1 MSKTP
6 AQIYEQTMK
15 LWGVLSSDAKT
26 IELRLVDD
34 IEKEILYAILQGRS
48 TTRYENEALTYIPL
62 RLKVVKRLT
71 EAGYTVTQHGTQY
84 LTENEVE
91 GFIIISWPAPEP
103 PMQHI
108 ELKIKY
114 DKRAMSYD

>member
-48 TTRYENEALTYIPL
+48 TTR
-62 RLKVVKRLT
+62 
-71 EAGYTVTQHGTQY
+71 
-84 LTENEVE
+84 
-91 GFIIISWPAPEP
+91 
-103 PMQHI
+103 
-108 ELKIKY
+108 
-114 DKRAMSYD
+114 